1 MEGIYQWGI
10 DVIQRIH
17 QFESPTLTVM
27 MRGLTVLGSVYTYLG
42 LIPLIYWC
50 IDEKKGFRLGF
61 LLIFSTWVNIFLKVF
76 FKQPRPFELDPRVG
90 RAYEETYGFPSGH
103 AQTSLV
109 VWMIFASWGKRNI
122 LYLGGLVISLLIG
135 FSRLYL
141 GVHFPTDLFGGWFL
155 AFILLGVYFFLGGY
169 IESLLL
175 RGGLRL
181 QMILASGL
189 ALLINVLSS
198 GTGAIHT
205 TLSGTLFGMGIGYS
219 LMVRYILFSAK
230 ISFPGKKGKHI
241 LFLALRFLLGVI
253 GLALLFLGLTLLI
266 PGETSVHF
274 RLANFCRFA
283 ILGIWIYAGAP
294 WVFLR
299 LGLAE
304 AGKA

>member
-1 MEGIYQWGI
+1 MEGLYQWGI
-10 DVIQRIH
+10 AVIQGIH
-17 QFESPTLTVM
+17 QFESPALTVM
-27 MRGLTVLGSVYTYLG
+27 IQGLTVLGSVYTYLG

-50 IDEKKGFRLGF
+50 VDEKKGFRLGF
-61 LLIFSTWVNIFLKVF
+61 LLIFSTWVNSLLKFF

-90 RAYEETYGFPSGH
+90 RAYEETYSFPSGH

-109 VWMIFASWGKRNI
+109 VWMMLASWGKRNI
-122 LYLGGLVISLLIG
+122 LYLGALFLSLLIG

-155 AFILLGVYFFLGGY
+155 ALVILGAYFFLGGH

-175 RGGLRL
+175 KGGLRL
-181 QMILASGL
+181 QMILTSGL
-189 ALLINVLSS
+189 ALLMNVLSS

-230 ISFPGKKGKHI
+230 IRLPGKKRKRI
-241 LFLALRFLLGVI
+241 LFLALRFLLGI
-253 GLALLFLGLTLLI
+253 TGLALLFLGLTLFI
-266 PGETSVHF
+266 PGETSAHF

-299 LGLAE
+299 LRLAE
-304 AGKA
+304 AGKI